1 MSYISGGSYIEECE
15 INFLL
20 TKFISM
26 ENSSK
31 ISFNNPKHVIGEE
44 ELKQVI
50 GGRAAKDDCNGK
62 DKSACFGTC
71 TAEVAGSLK
80 QGKCEWA
87 TYPAPIG
94 SDCFC
99 TIR

>member
-1 MSYISGGSYIEECE
+1 M
-15 INFLL
+15 
-20 TKFISM
+20 
-26 ENSSK
+26 
-31 ISFNNPKHVIGEE
+31 H
-44 ELKQVI
+44 
-50 GGRAAKDDCNGK
+50 AAKDDCNGK